1 MQDGRDGT
9 GSSNAPAQP
18 IAVSPDNPCP
28 FLRAV
33 VSEGFV
39 GGHVVPLSTLAG
51 TVQAASGKTGFP
63 KAMAGVKTW
72 MVALIANGL
81 GLCRLVSSAWS
92 GATLDQLRNGPLDKH
107 GVGSRILS
115 ATAHV
120 NEEELARFAS
130 FGKDRA
136 DPSGGTERGLT
147 ASEIETFMDANFE
160 RAKGHR
166 RRIDRKLMKGEWPVL
181 LDIMGKGEGEH
192 RYLSVA
198 EVRTLF
204 TERRLPERINARLK
218 VRPTY
223 SGVVRTIARVTAG
236 IVALA
241 AVAAHRGRRI
251 PRTDPPDPDDR
262 ETGAAGASGPR
273 AGEGGLLARPE
284 LVNAGPVLVSPREP
298 GHCHLPGALCLV
310 HRSRAAGPAPVHP
323 AGHARRQRLSRAVR
337 IYSEPKDRRHR
348 RSHAAP
354 FWICELRCQD
364 RAGAGAGG
372 GPEAVAGGQY
382 RRLAGRLCAHD

>member
-1 MQDGRDGT
+1 MSCRL
-9 GSSNAPAQP
+9 P
-18 IAVSPDNPCP
+18 
-28 FLRAV
+28 
-33 VSEGFV
+33 
-39 GGHVVPLSTLAG
+39 TLAG
-51 TVQAASGKTGFP
+51 TVQAASGKTGFQ
-63 KAMAGVKTW
+63 KTMAGVKTW

-81 GLCRLVSSAWS
+81 GLCRLLRSAWS

-115 ATAHV
+115 ATAQV

-130 FGKDRA
+130 FGKDRP

-181 LDIMGKGEGEH
+181 LDIMGKGEGDE

-204 TERRLPERINARLK
+204 TERRLPERINARLR

-236 IVALA
+236 DRRAGRGCA
-241 AVAAHRGRRI
+241 RRGRRI

-273 AGEGGLLARPE
+273 AGESGLLARPE

-298 GHCHLPGALCLV
+298 GHRHLPGALCLV
-310 HRSRAAGPAPVHP
+310 HRARAAGPASVHP
-323 AGHARRQRLSRAVR
+323 AGHARRQRLSRTVR
-337 IYSEPKDRRHR
+337 IHSEPKDRRHR
-348 RSHAAP
+348 RRHAAP

-364 RAGAGAGG
+364 RAGAGVCWRA
-372 GPEAVAGGQY
+372 
-382 RRLAGRLCAHD
+382 